1 MENMANPHSSEASD
15 AIRSPSSIPL
25 PLISCIMPTKG
36 RPAFVAQAIRYFQ
49 RQDYGRMELLIAYER
64 ESDLP
69 GRTGDP
75 RVIYVMTPPGSS
87 SGAKRNAAV
96 QHAAGT
102 LIAQWNDD
110 DWYAAGRLFA
120 QAVPILRGDA
130 DICGLDNTLFLSMR
144 EGSCWRPSPE
154 LFQRMF
160 ADNVHCGTLVYRRS
174 VWQSLSRY
182 PATSLHDDAEF
193 LAGALRQG
201 AHLCRLP
208 AHELFAYVRHG
219 SNSWRLDAGGYLQDP
234 DWHRAALPEELT
246 RDAAFYGSA
255 FVCNRAGTTPMP
267 DVSALSP
274 QKAQVQF
281 DSPVAGGV

>member
-1 MENMANPHSSEASD
+1 MEN
-15 AIRSPSSIPL
+15 SPAIPL
-25 PLISCIMPTKG
+25 PMISCIMPTKG

-69 GRTGDP
+69 GRIGDP

-110 DWYAAGRLFA
+110 DWYAPGRLFA
-120 QAVPILRGDA
+120 QAVPILQGEA
-130 DICGLDNTLFLSMR
+130 DICGLNDTLFLSMR
-144 EGSCWRPSPE
+144 EGSCWRASPE
-154 LFQRMF
+154 LFDRMF
-160 ADNVHCGTLVYRRS
+160 SERVHCGTLVYRRT
-174 VWQSLSRY
+174 VWQSLARY

-193 LAGALRQG
+193 LACALRQG
-201 AHLCRLP
+201 ANLSRLP

-219 SNSWRLDAGGYLQDP
+219 NNSWRLDAGGYLQDP
-234 DWHRAALPEELT
+234 DWRRAALPEDMQ

-255 FVCNRAGTTPMP
+255 FVCNQVGTTPMP
-267 DVSALSP
+267 GIASLQQNSGHLQTDSAI
-274 QKAQVQF
+274 V
-281 DSPVAGGV
+281 GGV